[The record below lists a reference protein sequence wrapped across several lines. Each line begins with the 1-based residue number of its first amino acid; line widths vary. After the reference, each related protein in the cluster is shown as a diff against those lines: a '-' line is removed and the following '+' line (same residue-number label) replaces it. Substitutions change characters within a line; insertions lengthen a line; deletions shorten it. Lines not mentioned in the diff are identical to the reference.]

1 VFEAIGNFFVNLFEQ
16 IVVFFSTINV
26 LAAAVD
32 IAVVAFVLYQ
42 LVKLVRDT
50 SAEQLIKGLLLLAVA
65 NIAADV
71 FSLQMLGYL
80 ISTIFDN
87 ALIVLVVVFQPEIRR
102 VLEELGHV
110 RIGSTTSS
118 DPNQTQKAI
127 VAVCEAMEQ
136 LQRQRM
142 GALVVFER
150 DTNLG
155 NVIETGTTVDAD
167 PTAELIGNIFFNKAP
182 LHDGAMIIRG
192 GRVCAAGCI
201 LTLTN
206 SLRISSSLGTRHRAA
221 IGMSEKSDAVV
232 VVVSEETGTISLA
245 IGGNLTRDYTATTLR
260 VELEK
265 QLLPENTDDDNT
277 SGFKKLLNW
286 FSSRKNRDQ
295 RGGDVQ

>member
-1 VFEAIGNFFVNLFEQ
+1 MFEAIGNFFVDLFEQ

-50 SAEQLIKGLLLLAVA
+50 SAEQLIKGLLLLVVA
-65 NIAADV
+65 NIAADI

-80 ISTIFDN
+80 ISIIFDN

-102 VLEELGHV
+102 ILEELGHV
-110 RIGSTTSS
+110 RIGTNTNS
-118 DPNQTQKAI
+118 DPDHTQKAI

-245 IGGNLTRDYTATTLR
+245 IGGNLTREYTATTLR

-286 FSSRKNRDQ
+286 FSSRKNRGQ
-295 RGGDVQ
+295 RGGNRR

>member
-1 VFEAIGNFFVNLFEQ
+1 MFEAIGQFFVGLFERV
-16 IVVFFSTINV
+16 VVFFSTINV

-32 IAVVAFVLYQ
+32 IAVVAFVVYQ
-42 LVKLVRDT
+42 LVKLVRNT
-50 SAEQLIKGLLLLAVA
+50 SAEQLIKGFLFLVGA
-65 NIAADV
+65 NIAADI
-71 FSLQMLGYL
+71 FNLQMLEYL
-80 ISTIFDN
+80 IGIIFDN

-102 VLEELGHV
+102 ILEELGHV
-110 RIGSTTSS
+110 RIGNAIQN
-118 DPNQTQKAI
+118 DPDHTQKAI

-150 DTNLG
+150 ETNLG
-155 NVIETGTTVDAD
+155 NVIETGTLVDAD
-167 PTAELIGNIFFNKAP
+167 PTPELVGNIFFNKAP
-182 LHDGAMIIRG
+182 LHDGAMIIRN

-265 QLLPENTDDDNT
+265 QLLPEKPDDDNS
-277 SGFKKLLNW
+277 SGFRRFLNW
-286 FSSRKNRDQ
+286 FSSKKNRRQ
-295 RGGDVQ
+295 GGDV